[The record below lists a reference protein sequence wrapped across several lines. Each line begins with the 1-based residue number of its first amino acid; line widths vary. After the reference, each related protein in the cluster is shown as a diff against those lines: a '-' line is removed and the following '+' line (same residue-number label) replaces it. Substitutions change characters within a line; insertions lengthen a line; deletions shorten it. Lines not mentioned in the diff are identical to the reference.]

1 MNDSQVLPF
10 LRCSEQLSGHKN
22 LELGKKKAQSFA
34 TSHSP
39 RANTLTVSGHNAL
52 VHVRTYT
59 CKKAHIQ
66 AVL

>member
-22 LELGKKKAQSFA
+22 LELGKKNAQS
-34 TSHSP
+34 SHSP
-39 RANTLTVSGHNAL
+39 RSNTLTVSGHNAL

-59 CKKAHIQ
+59 CKKAHIR